1 MSQKIVFNVVKM
13 GFNVAI
19 NGFLR
24 LHEFSMSQK
33 NVFLMLKKSTLL
45 MLQKKRLFHIRKLR
59 AFLTSQ
65 SQSQSQSLNV
75 TKNEFFKFWEQMV
88 FNVTKNELF

>member
-45 MLQKKRLFHIRKLR
+45 MLQK
-59 AFLTSQ
+59 
-65 SQSQSQSLNV
+65 
-75 TKNEFFKFWEQMV
+75 EGFFISE
-88 FNVTKNELF
+88 NLELF

>member
-45 MLQKKRLFHIRKLR
+45 MFQKKG
-59 AFLTSQ
+59 
-65 SQSQSQSLNV
+65 
-75 TKNEFFKFWEQMV
+75 FFISE
-88 FNVTKNELF
+88 NLELF

>member
-13 GFNVAI
+13 GFNVEI

-45 MLQKKRLFHIRKLR
+45 MLQKKG
-59 AFLTSQ
+59 
-65 SQSQSQSLNV
+65 
-75 TKNEFFKFWEQMV
+75 FFITE
-88 FNVTKNELF
+88 NLELF

>member
-24 LHEFSMSQK
+24 LHKNEFSMSQK
-33 NVFLMLKKSTLL
+33 NVFLMLKKSALL
-45 MLQKKRLFHIRKLR
+45 MLQKKG
-59 AFLTSQ
+59 
-65 SQSQSQSLNV
+65 
-75 TKNEFFKFWEQMV
+75 FFISE
-88 FNVTKNELF
+88 NLELF

>member
-1 MSQKIVFNVVKM
+1 MSLMLLKLNKFLNVIKISLVMSQKIVFNVVKM

-33 NVFLMLKKSTLL
+33 NAFLMLKKSTLL
-45 MLQKKRLFHIRKLR
+45 MLQKKKG
-59 AFLTSQ
+59 
-65 SQSQSQSLNV
+65 
-75 TKNEFFKFWEQMV
+75 FFISE
-88 FNVTKNELF
+88 NLELF

>member
-45 MLQKKRLFHIRKLR
+45 MFQKK
-59 AFLTSQ
+59 AFSYQKT
-65 SQSQSQSLNV
+65 
-75 TKNEFFKFWEQMV
+75 
-88 FNVTKNELF
+88 